1 MGAGKMAAQV
11 GHAAVGLFRHCQ
23 MSGEQGQMSL
33 NQWRENGEMKIV
45 VKGESTSQLDEL
57 NRKAQDAGDVFVY
70 LVRDAGHTQIPAGSK
85 TVLGVFGTIEA
96 VDRITGGLKL
106 F

>member
-11 GHAAVGLFRHCQ
+11 GHAAVGLYRNCQ

-45 VKGESTSQLDEL
+45 LKGENASQLDEL
-57 NRKAQDAGDVFVY
+57 NRKAKDAGDVFVY